1 MKKHIKLFALLLCL
15 GGTLAS
21 CADDKDYDNYD
32 GLTYPET
39 LELGC
44 WQYSNGTTDFNVNV
58 TLNAAGDTVCNVVL
72 VEPTGNPEDETEMAA
87 YTMSNGLLQ
96 SYSSVT
102 GLAEF
107 HHAASLWGADYSGY
121 TYIALQRDLKT
132 RSVQLIPYSLK
143 YNELMTDGTIAFKLP
158 TVAKPSF
165 YGYWAGI
172 GETLHEDGYVE
183 QGGTLEILINYD
195 GSCIY
200 GVNGDYKEGT
210 YTISA
215 DGATCDIVANDGVS
229 APLHLAFNALN
240 QLMGE
245 DTDASGTTWL
255 YLLDKDAA

>member
-1 MKKHIKLFALLLCL
+1 MKQYIKLFAVLLCL

-32 GLTYPET
+32 GLAYPEKVT
-39 LELGC
+39 LGC
-44 WQYSNGTTDFNVNV
+44 WQYSDGVTDYNVNI

-72 VEPTGNPEDETEMAA
+72 VEPTGNPDDETEMDA

-96 SYSSVT
+96 SYSQVT

-107 HHAASLWGADYSGY
+107 YHASSMWGLPAY

-132 RSVQLIPYSLK
+132 HAVQLIPYDPEDNYL
-143 YNELMTDGTIAFKLP
+143 YTDYTVAFKLP

-172 GETLHEDGYVE
+172 GETSHEDGYVE
-183 QGGTLEILINYD
+183 QGGMLEILINY
-195 GSCIY
+195 GGTCVY

-215 DGATCDIVANDGVS
+215 DGTTCDIVANDGIS
-229 APLHLAFNALN
+229 APLHLGFNALN
-240 QLMGE
+240 QLVGE
-245 DTDASGTTWL
+245 AADGSGIKWL